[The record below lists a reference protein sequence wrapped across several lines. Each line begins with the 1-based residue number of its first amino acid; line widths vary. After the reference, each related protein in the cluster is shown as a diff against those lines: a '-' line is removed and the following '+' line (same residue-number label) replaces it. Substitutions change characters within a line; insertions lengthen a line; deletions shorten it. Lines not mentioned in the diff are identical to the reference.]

1 VIAGRILGSPN
12 TENAGERWMQDVEA
26 LMQARK

>member
-1 VIAGRILGSPN
+1 VAVIAGRIV
-12 TENAGERWMQDVEA
+12 ERWMQDAEA